1 MLAQPQSKRLACT
14 HCTKTKRKCNKQKPA
29 CQRCVDKGFVCRYPA
44 PRIAPPYDLV
54 FSEDGTYTALR
65 NDDAPS
71 HSGDIHTVVES
82 APLVLSGEDDSALA
96 HQLQEP
102 WFLSPSSWRID
113 HKGIL
118 NAEIYFADDTLTWF
132 IDKVRGWL
140 DHWTSHGS
148 TPFIHAALYR
158 TDLPEPIQDAF
169 AALCAYQSKSPATE
183 RVVLYIVERHAERL
197 LEQQSLYTGDMT
209 VVMLD
214 TAVHLARTQALLVY
228 CIIGL
233 FDGDIRARSRAEQQI
248 ATLTTW
254 AKQLWQSAGLAV
266 AADAAQGLSA
276 THDSQDLPN
285 ISLRADGT
293 VLSVWQAWCFSESV
307 RRTYVT
313 ATLVTAAFL
322 TLKQGWAPC
331 PGGITFTP
339 GEGLWAA
346 TSAFSWWR
354 QVSKS
359 RVGPLQC
366 VNARELFASN
376 APSDVD
382 DFTHAVMA
390 VSFGLD
396 EFNHWQDKT
405 ALDMSRHS

>member
-1 MLAQPQSKRLACT
+1 MLAQPQPKRLACT
-14 HCTKTKRKCNKQKPA
+14 HCTKTKRKCSKQRPA

-44 PRIAPPYDLV
+44 PRIKPPYDLV
-54 FSEDGTYTALR
+54 FSEDGTYTALG
-65 NDDAPS
+65 NGDPPS
-71 HSGDIHTVVES
+71 HSGDIRAVVES
-82 APLVLSGEDDSALA
+82 TPVFLPGEGDSALA
-96 HQLQEP
+96 RQLQEP

-113 HKGIL
+113 HKGML
-118 NAEIYFADDTLTWF
+118 NAEIYFVDDTLTWF
-132 IDKVRGWL
+132 INKVRGWL
-140 DHWTSHGS
+140 GHWTSHAS
-148 TPFIHAALYR
+148 TPFLHATLYR

-183 RVVLYIVERHAERL
+183 RVVLYIVERHAQRL
-197 LEQQSLYTGDMT
+197 LEQQSLYAGDP
-209 VVMLD
+209 
-214 TAVHLARTQALLVY
+214 LLVY
-228 CIIGL
+228 CIICL

-266 AADAAQGLSA
+266 AANAAQGPSA
-276 THDSQDLPN
+276 THDSQDIPGT
-285 ISLRADGT
+285 SLRADGT
-293 VLSVWQAWCFSESV
+293 VSSVWQAWCFSESV

-366 VNARELFASN
+366 VNARELHASS

-382 DFTHAVMA
+382 EFTHAVMA

-396 EFNHWQDKT
+396 EFNQWQDKA
-405 ALDMSRHS
+405 ALVMS